1 LLKGVSEM
9 SDNEEPI
16 VFRCGANWLGVVGL
30 VLNWYFTTAL
40 IVLALLVAL
49 YSNLIGLGVAFR
61 VPILLLAT
69 ILACGAIQQIR
80 GARRLI
86 RNWRAE
92 VTPEA
97 LRITNKDGHTR
108 EIVWDDVNALHVLIS
123 PWLHTAE
130 GDVILPLG
138 ITDRRRLISLITE
151 HASLTQRS
159 PRWMVGVMFERAQAP
174 PAARRQ
180 Q

>member
-1 LLKGVSEM
+1 MGKGLSEM
-9 SDNEEPI
+9 AENEQQLI
-16 VFRCGANWLGVVGL
+16 FRCGWNWTRVVGL

-40 IVLALLVAL
+40 IALALLVVW
-49 YSNLIGLGVAFR
+49 YSNIMGVSGVFR
-61 VPILLLAT
+61 LAVLLLAMVF
-69 ILACGAIQQIR
+69 AWGAVQQIR
-80 GARRLI
+80 DVRRLI

-97 LRITNKDGHTR
+97 LRITDRDAHTR
-108 EIVWDDVNALHVLIS
+108 EIVWDDIDALHVLIA

-138 ITDRRRLISLITE
+138 ITNRWRLISLITE

-159 PRWMVGVMFERAQAP
+159 PRWMVGVMFERAQGP
-174 PAARRQ
+174 PADRRQ